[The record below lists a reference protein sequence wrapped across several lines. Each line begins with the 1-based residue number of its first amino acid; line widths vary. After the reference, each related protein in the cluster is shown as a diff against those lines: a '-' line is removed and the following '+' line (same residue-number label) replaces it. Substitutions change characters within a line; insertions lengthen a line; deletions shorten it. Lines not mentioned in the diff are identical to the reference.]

1 MKFVLH
7 TKQTKQYKLYIMKG
21 KIILGIA
28 LSLFCSRMYSQA
40 APDYGSGLKV
50 NLNEGGSKYFRLITW
65 AQVQASYN
73 NNVAEDQSKTNFNLR
88 RARAILYAQLNE
100 DFLILTHLG
109 LNSLNANNLSPTG
122 TGEASQ
128 FFLHDVIAQ
137 YRVAPTHYLGGG
149 LHYYNGISRLN
160 NQGTLNFL
168 TMDNNR
174 QSWATLGLS
183 DQFARHLGFYA
194 KGEFGKLHYRVSV
207 NDAITNSLDA
217 RDAQEGQ
224 AVYGGRRLL
233 GSKKAGKTYAGYFEY
248 NFLDMESNFLP
259 YKVGTYLGAKKVF
272 NLGAGFFT
280 HPSGAAILADNETKG
295 EDVNIFAVDAF
306 YDTPIGENGAAFT
319 AYATYQ
325 HNDYGTNYLYNAY
338 GTGSMT
344 YAHVGYVI
352 PGTIGKKT
360 KLQPYAAAALNSYDA
375 VKDNRNIFNIG
386 TNIYL
391 SGNNSKLTL
400 EYSHEDFGTAKKD
413 VITLQ
418 AMIYL

>member
-1 MKFVLH
+1 MKR
-7 TKQTKQYKLYIMKG
+7 
-21 KIILGIA
+21 KILLGIA
-28 LSLFCSRMYSQA
+28 LALFSSQMYSQA
-40 APDYGSGLKV
+40 APDYNGGLKV
-50 NLNEGGSKYFRLITW
+50 KLNEEGSSYFRLITW
-65 AQVQASYN
+65 AQVQASHN
-73 NNVAEDQSKTNFNLR
+73 NSVAEDQSKTNFNLR
-88 RARAILYAQLNE
+88 RARLILYAQISD

-109 LNSLNANNLSPTG
+109 LNSLNANNLTPTG

-128 FFLHDVIAQ
+128 FFLHDVTAQ
-137 YRVAPTHYLGGG
+137 YKIAKTHHLGGG

-194 KGEFGKLHYRVSV
+194 KGEFGKFHYRVSI

-217 RDAQEGQ
+217 REAVANQ
-224 AVYGGRRLL
+224 AVYGGRKLL
-233 GSKKAGKTYAGYFEY
+233 GSKDAGKTYAGYFEY

-272 NLGAGFFT
+272 NVGAGFFT
-280 HPSGAAILADNETKG
+280 HPSGAAILENNEVKG
-295 EDVNIFAVDAF
+295 ENVNIFAVDAF
-306 YDTPIGENGAAFT
+306 YDAPIGENGAALT

-325 HNDYGTNYLYNAY
+325 NNDYGTNYLYNAY

-344 YAHVGYVI
+344 YGHVGYLI
-352 PGTIGKKT
+352 PATIGKKT
-360 KLQPYAAAALNSYDA
+360 KLQPYTSVSLNSYDA
-375 VKDNRNIFNIG
+375 IDDNRNIFNVG

-391 SGNNSKLTL
+391 NGNNSKLTL
-400 EYSHEDFGTAKKD
+400 EYSHEDFGAVKRD
-413 VITLQ
+413 IVTLQ